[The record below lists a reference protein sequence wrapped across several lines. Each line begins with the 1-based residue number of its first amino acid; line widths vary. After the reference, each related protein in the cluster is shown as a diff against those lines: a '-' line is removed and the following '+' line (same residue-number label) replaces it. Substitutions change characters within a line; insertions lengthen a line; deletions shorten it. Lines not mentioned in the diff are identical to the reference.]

1 MKKECHFAIFKKK
14 ITNII
19 KLSVSFPFQTNLS
32 ETQSAAA
39 AAGSTATRT
48 HCDPSESS
56 CQSQCGSLSNQQD
69 GRPGSSQTQFSTG
82 ATSCTL
88 DDIDTDSSIPS
99 VSEQNYSHV
108 KPAAAS
114 AGEDTYSIV
123 GSLNGGAGTFM
134 NGVNGTPSYPA
145 GLPLLSMCRLQ
156 REDPNLPSL
165 RLPGGMFASGRGG
178 RWPGGAEPVRT
189 DGRANP
195 QPLRMEDLLSI
206 RLDQVTFDLSQPPY
220 DSLQTY
226 EFEGRDSRAE
236 SLSSLESDGE
246 KEGGSA
252 GSTGGMDELNQKFR
266 RLVEIIRER
275 EKEKKEGG
283 GEGGGASVAAAAEET
298 TATVTAATHEQNE
311 VTEKKER
318 QKWDF

>member
-1 MKKECHFAIFKKK
+1 M
-14 ITNII
+14 
-19 KLSVSFPFQTNLS
+19 
-32 ETQSAAA
+32 
-39 AAGSTATRT
+39 
-48 HCDPSESS
+48 
-56 CQSQCGSLSNQQD
+56 SNQQD

-108 KPAAAS
+108 KPAAAFS
-114 AGEDTYSIV
+114 GGDTYSIV
-123 GSLNGGAGTFM
+123 GSLNGGAATFI
-134 NGVNGTPSYPA
+134 NGANGTGSYPA
-145 GLPLLSMCRLQ
+145 GLPLLNMGRLQ
-156 REDPNLPSL
+156 REDLNRQSL
-165 RLPGGMFASGRGG
+165 RLAGGVFTGVRGG
-178 RWPGGAEPVRT
+178 RWPGGAEPART
-189 DGRANP
+189 ESHANP

-246 KEGGSA
+246 KEGASA
-252 GSTGGMDELNQKFR
+252 GSPTGGMDELNQKFR

-275 EKEKKEGG
+275 EKEKKQGG
-283 GEGGGASVAAAAEET
+283 GGGGGDTPLAAAVKE
-298 TATVTAATHEQNE
+298 ATVTVETHEQNE

>member
-1 MKKECHFAIFKKK
+1 M
-14 ITNII
+14 
-19 KLSVSFPFQTNLS
+19 
-32 ETQSAAA
+32 
-39 AAGSTATRT
+39 
-48 HCDPSESS
+48 
-56 CQSQCGSLSNQQD
+56 SNQQD

-108 KPAAAS
+108 KPAAS
-114 AGEDTYSIV
+114 FAGGDTYSIV

-134 NGVNGTPSYPA
+134 NGASGTGSYPA

-156 REDPNLPSL
+156 REDLTQASL
-165 RLPGGMFASGRGG
+165 RLPGGMFAGARGG
-178 RWPGGAEPVRT
+178 HWPSGAEPART
-189 DGRANP
+189 EDRANP
-195 QPLRMEDLLSI
+195 QPLRMEDLLNI

-246 KEGGSA
+246 KEAGSA
-252 GSTGGMDELNQKFR
+252 AAGAAGGMDELNQKFR

-283 GEGGGASVAAAAEET
+283 GGGGGGDAPMAVAAQEA
-298 TATVTAATHEQNE
+298 TAATHEQIE

>member
-1 MKKECHFAIFKKK
+1 MAA
-14 ITNII
+14 T
-19 KLSVSFPFQTNLS
+19 
-32 ETQSAAA
+32 SA
-39 AAGSTATRT
+39 ATRT
-48 HCDPSESS
+48 HCDPGESA
-56 CQSQCGSLSNQQD
+56 CQSQSGSLSNQQD

-108 KPAAAS
+108 KPAAAL
-114 AGEDTYSIV
+114 ANGDTYSIV

-134 NGVNGTPSYPA
+134 NGASATGSYPA

-156 REDPNLPSL
+156 SEDLTRSSL
-165 RLPGGMFASGRGG
+165 RLPGGMFTGGRGG
-178 RWPGGAEPVRT
+178 RWPGGAEPARKE
-189 DGRANP
+189 DRANP
-195 QPLRMEDLLSI
+195 QPLRMEDLLNI

-246 KEGGSA
+246 KEGASA
-252 GSTGGMDELNQKFR
+252 GATGGMDELNQKFR

-283 GEGGGASVAAAAEET
+283 GKGGGGDTPMAAAAEE
-298 TATVTAATHEQNE
+298 ATVTATAATHEQNE

>member
-1 MKKECHFAIFKKK
+1 M
-14 ITNII
+14 
-19 KLSVSFPFQTNLS
+19 
-32 ETQSAAA
+32 
-39 AAGSTATRT
+39 
-48 HCDPSESS
+48 
-56 CQSQCGSLSNQQD
+56 SNQQD

-108 KPAAAS
+108 KPAAAFAS
-114 AGEDTYSIV
+114 GDTYSIV

-134 NGVNGTPSYPA
+134 NGSSGTGSYPT

-156 REDPNLPSL
+156 REEATRPSL
-165 RLPGGMFASGRGG
+165 RLPGGMFTGGRGG
-178 RWPGGAEPVRT
+178 RWPGGAEPART
-189 DGRANP
+189 EVPANP
-195 QPLRMEDLLSI
+195 QPLRMEDLLNI

-246 KEGGSA
+246 KEGSSA
-252 GSTGGMDELNQKFR
+252 GATGGMDELNQKFR

-283 GEGGGASVAAAAEET
+283 GGGDTPTAATAEE
-298 TATVTAATHEQNE
+298 ATETEATHEQNE

>member
-1 MKKECHFAIFKKK
+1 M
-14 ITNII
+14 
-19 KLSVSFPFQTNLS
+19 
-32 ETQSAAA
+32 
-39 AAGSTATRT
+39 
-48 HCDPSESS
+48 
-56 CQSQCGSLSNQQD
+56 SNQQD

-108 KPAAAS
+108 KPAATF
-114 AGEDTYSIV
+114 AGGDTYSIV
-123 GSLNGGAGTFM
+123 GSLNGGAGTYM
-134 NGVNGTPSYPA
+134 NGASGTGSYPA

-156 REDPNLPSL
+156 REDLTRPSL
-165 RLPGGMFASGRGG
+165 RLPGGVFTGGRGG
-178 RWPGGAEPVRT
+178 RWPGGAEPSRT
-189 DGRANP
+189 EDRANP

-246 KEGGSA
+246 KEGEAA
-252 GSTGGMDELNQKFR
+252 GATGGMDELNQKFR

-275 EKEKKEGG
+275 EKEKKGG
-283 GEGGGASVAAAAEET
+283 GDAPVAVAAEEA
-298 TATVTAATHEQNE
+298 TAATAATHEQIE